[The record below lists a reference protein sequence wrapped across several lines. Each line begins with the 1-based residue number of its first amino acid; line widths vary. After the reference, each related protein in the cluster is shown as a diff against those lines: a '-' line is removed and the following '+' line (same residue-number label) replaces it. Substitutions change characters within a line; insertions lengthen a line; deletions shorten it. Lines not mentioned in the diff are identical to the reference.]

1 MRFVTLAFLT
11 SCSLTALSMPDPP
24 VVDCASMIDFLE
36 DEVMALSHTAA
47 FGESCVTI
55 ETMVYFGENG
65 VAEELDAEGDVIGS
79 FSYMVTEVDGQ
90 CALAS
95 AVSNC
100 EVQLLSMN
108 GEGSVMTMSL
118 NGAEATLTPLY
129 CPFPPELGDVAATSA
144 SGFGVEDASLTVE
157 VADGVPTSIQAAG
170 LNGSGDYAFAWPGDV
185 EGLLA
190 GLYSVTAVD
199 EDDCSS
205 EAVTVIV
212 PYDLCCACG
221 VSDVDADGLCDD
233 EDNCT
238 DKTAPNYADPGN
250 TPCALD

>member
-1 MRFVTLAFLT
+1 MQFFLLALSA
-11 SCSLTALSMPDPP
+11 SCSFSAPSMPDPP
-24 VVDCASMIDFLE
+24 SVDCASMLDFLE

-55 ETMVYFGENG
+55 ETLVYFGENG
-65 VAEELDAEGDVIGS
+65 VAEELSAEGQVIGT
-79 FSYMVTEVDGQ
+79 FSYVVTELDGQ

-95 AVSNC
+95 AASDC
-100 EVQLLSMN
+100 EVQWLSMN

-118 NGAEATLTPLY
+118 NGAEATLTPTS
-129 CPFPPELGDVAATSA
+129 CPFPPSLGEVAATA
-144 SGFGVEDASLTVE
+144 ATGFGVEDASLMVE
-157 VADGVPTSIQAAG
+157 VTEGAPNGIQVSG
-170 LNGSGDYAFAWPGDV
+170 LNGSGNYAFDWPGDV

-212 PYDLCCACG
+212 PYNLCCDCG
-221 VSDVDADGLCDD
+221 VSDADADGLCDD

-238 DKTAPNYADPGN
+238 DKSASNYADPLN
-250 TPCALD
+250 TPCEQD